1 MVTIFLLLVGDY
13 FLYFNAQWMTKKV
26 VQMQKKKKD
35 TFFETHFG
43 NSKLGIDKAAKQE
56 FSFQNEFC
64 GTIGHRTRNSKLKKK
79 KRSKDRVPYVRKV
92 LRKKV

>member
-1 MVTIFLLLVGDY
+1 
-13 FLYFNAQWMTKKV
+13 MTKKV

-64 GTIGHRTRNSKLKKK
+64 GRRSNRYVSKLSAIQ
-79 KRSKDRVPYVRKV
+79 RSARSRHVAYGVVCVTTGRDGTVS
-92 LRKKV
+92 